1 MRRKTLKGSG
11 CGCGA
16 MSMLGFPK
24 SGGFLGLFEN
34 TPATTPATSTP
45 VASTP
50 VATSPA
56 LSPIVKPA
64 PKLVSNT
71 NVGKNY
77 KMPNTSRSV
86 INTSKNINSLKT
98 NSLQTNTS
106 KNSGLFGLFGGYR
119 ATKKNK
125 KYLKRYKQGK
135 SIGFTMRSSLKAKG
149 LIPRAN
155 GTYKVSKKYRG

>member
-34 TPATTPATSTP
+34 TSATSPTLPATSTP
-45 VASTP
+45 V
-50 VATSPA
+50 V
-56 LSPIVKPA
+56 SPIVKPA

-98 NSLQTNTS
+98 NSLKTNTS